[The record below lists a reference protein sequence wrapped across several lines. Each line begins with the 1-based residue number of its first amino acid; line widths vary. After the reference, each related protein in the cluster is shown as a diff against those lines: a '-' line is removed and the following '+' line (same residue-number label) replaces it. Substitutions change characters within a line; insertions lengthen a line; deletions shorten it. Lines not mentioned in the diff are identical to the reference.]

1 MLQWDVGDVARPGL
15 VWPCD
20 GDIPQ
25 QIGINP
31 VPWGGAAGRSL
42 RAYALEPHQPHK
54 SLSPLPIDCELL
66 AYLPRPVERALEVQ
80 LVDLPHQREVLG

>member
-15 VWPCD
+15 VGPCD

-31 VPWGGAAGRSL
+31 VLWGGAAGRSL
-42 RAYALEPHQPHK
+42 RAYALEPHQ
-54 SLSPLPIDCELL
+54 
-66 AYLPRPVERALEVQ
+66 
-80 LVDLPHQREVLG
+80 REVLG